1 MTATD
6 HTFASYRK
14 PLDTDTGVSINGLG
28 EIHEISSHDPVFFAQ
43 QRCRIPPSPGVRQA
57 N

>member
-14 PLDTDTGVSINGLG
+14 PLDTGVSINGLG